1 MGTSVSARLCC
12 CGLRGIDIANASES
26 TTVTLAQLDLFH
38 AARSASDSGALVMRF
53 ANEPETLSTAIPLRE

>member
-1 MGTSVSARLCC
+1 
-12 CGLRGIDIANASES
+12 LRGIDIANASES